1 MKELEAT
8 FLEVEVAN
16 LEKKLLSLGAKK
28 LWDQTFDELIFDK
41 PDRSWNP
48 IQKRIRIRRGKSKIQ
63 VSYKETTS
71 ESIDGTEE
79 VELTVD
85 DFDTARLFL
94 EKLGFVV
101 VRQQQKRRIHYE
113 LDGVSCDIDFW
124 PRVPAYLEIE
134 ADSEKKVRRT
144 AEELGFDWKKAVF
157 LDAKEIYQQIYG
169 VKNID
174 YMKFLTFEKYE

>member
-8 FLEVEVAN
+8 FLEVDVPN
-16 LEKKLLSLGAKK
+16 LEKKLESLGAKK

-48 IQKRIRIRRGKSKIQ
+48 IQKRIRIRKSRDK
-63 VSYKETTS
+63 VEVAYKETRS
-71 ESIDGTEE
+71 ESIDGTDE
-79 VELTVD
+79 VEITVD
-85 DFDTARLFL
+85 DFDKARLFL
-94 EKLGFVV
+94 EKLGF
-101 VRQQQKRRIHYE
+101 R
-113 LDGVSCDIDFW
+113 
-124 PRVPAYLEIE
+124 
-134 ADSEKKVRRT
+134 VRRT